1 MIDLFKFVFTIC
13 SFKFL
18 REKNVFFFT
27 YFYAKERLDKLL

>member
-18 REKNVFFFT
+18 REKIVFFT